1 LRRRSIISARE
12 AEAGGIPIFWA
23 DLPTR
28 FVVGLAVRVGRCDES
43 LANGGVT
50 HLVEHLAVPTDVPG
64 SVDVNGAVSDA
75 VSFFWASGPEQLA
88 LDAKGR
94 IAENLADPPLAR
106 LGPSTAELE
115 RQVDIVLI
123 ELADPEEAASFLS
136 ERARNGVL
144 RTPPLTE
151 KELLAEL
158 ETVTPEMAA
167 NALREAL
174 ETELLLVPFG
184 TRPGRDGLKSVS
196 LRVADAGRG
205 TPLPP
210 VRPAR
215 AARRLAGSR
224 RRRRHRDHR
233 KRAGDRAVLGLRGAP
248 HLGRRTAVPLGP
260 RRVPD
265 RARSR

>member
-12 AEAGGIPIFWA
+12 AEAGGIPIYWA

-123 ELADPEEAASFLS
+123 D
-136 ERARNGVL
+136 
-144 RTPPLTE
+144 
-151 KELLAEL
+151 
-158 ETVTPEMAA
+158 
-167 NALREAL
+167 
-174 ETELLLVPFG
+174 
-184 TRPGRDGLKSVS
+184 S
-196 LRVADAGRG
+196 LI
-205 TPLPP
+205 
-210 VRPAR
+210 
-215 AARRLAGSR
+215 R
-224 RRRRHRDHR
+224 RRRRRSSPS
-233 KRAGDRAVLGLRGAP
+233 AP
-248 HLGRRTAVPLGP
+248 ATACCGRH
-260 RRVPD
+260 
-265 RARSR
+265 RSRRRSCWPSSKP